1 MLASASPRRRELLAA
16 LGPAFEAIAT
26 DAEEGEAPAPAAILG
41 RLPDLPIPAA
51 NHPTLL
57 AWRKAAAAAEL
68 APGRVVLGADTT
80 VALGGEVLNK
90 PRDAAHAQAML
101 RRLSGQ
107 RHTVYTGLCLL
118 APGQALLE
126 IVATEVEFHPLDD
139 ATIAAYV
146 ATGEPLDKAG
156 AYGVQGRGGELVR
169 AVRGSYTNVVGLPL
183 VAAHRMLSSAAV
195 GALNDPAATYERWL
209 RSQGKE
215 PLPCPPTLP

>member
-1 MLASASPRRRELLAA
+1 MLASASPRRRELLTA

-26 DAEEGEAPAPAAILG
+26 DAEEGEAPAPADILG

-51 NHPTLL
+51 NHPALL

-68 APGRVVLGADTT
+68 APGRAVLGADTT
-80 VALGGEVLNK
+80 VALDGEVLNK
-90 PRDAAHAQAML
+90 PRDAAEAGRML
-101 RRLSGQ
+101 RRLSGR
-107 RHTVYTGLCLL
+107 RHTVYTGLCLI
-118 APGQALLE
+118 AAGEALLDL
-126 IVATEVEFHPLDD
+126 VASQVEFLPLDD

-146 ATGEPLDKAG
+146 ASGEPLDKAG
-156 AYGVQGRGGELVR
+156 AYGVQGRGGAFVR

-183 VAAHRMLSSAAV
+183 VATHRLLS
-195 GALNDPAATYERWL
+195 GAGVAGLRDPAATYERWL